1 MLPRSV
7 RVGAPALKCMTPN
20 TLTGIQTISQLPR
33 SNPST
38 PFRFLYLSAMGIERN
53 PASKPW
59 IMGDFKV
66 MKGETESG
74 ILEYAQKSDGSVEA
88 CIAKPGLIGGEGA
101 FRGAWMGAIKT
112 VGRAVS
118 SKMPV
123 VDVDEIA
130 AALLDRAVNGFE
142 D

>member
-1 MLPRSV
+1 M
-7 RVGAPALKCMTPN
+7 
-20 TLTGIQTISQLPR
+20 
-33 SNPST
+33 
-38 PFRFLYLSAMGIERN
+38 
-53 PASKPW
+53 
-59 IMGDFKV
+59 
-66 MKGETESG
+66 
-74 ILEYAQKSDGSVEA
+74 EA

-130 AALLDRAVNGFE
+130 AALLDRAVNAGCSDDFE
-142 D
+142 SASLVRTASPTLKALTAGILLYCNAHCRVLLTGTTIGS